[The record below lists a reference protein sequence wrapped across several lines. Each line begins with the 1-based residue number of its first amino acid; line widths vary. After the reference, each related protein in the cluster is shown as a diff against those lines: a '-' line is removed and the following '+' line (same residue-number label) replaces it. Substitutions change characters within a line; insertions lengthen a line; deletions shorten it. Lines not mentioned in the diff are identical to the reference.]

1 MSGGHEPTLV
11 EVGEQHHIAVER
23 RWQILLT
30 GQQPL
35 LGRGLRVEKTAAD
48 EALHALEG
56 DVGTAPQIHWR
67 WGRMDAGS
75 TAARMR
81 RHET

>member
-1 MSGGHEPTLV
+1 MLI
-11 EVGEQHHIAVER
+11 EVGERHHIAIER
-23 RWQILLT
+23 RQRILFA

-35 LGRGLRVEKTAAD
+35 LDQGPCAEKTTMD

-56 DVGTAPQIHWR
+56 DVEMAPRIHWR

-75 TAARMR
+75 TAVEIR
-81 RHET
+81 RQET